1 MQPAITGDLAPC
13 QSCEY
18 HLSNAGNG
26 LAAHLAAW
34 FRDVGIASI
43 DQAGAMETIQSLAC
57 SGAVDCPVQY
67 Q

>member
-1 MQPAITGDLAPC
+1 MQPAPTGDLAQC
-13 QSCEY
+13 LTCEY

-26 LAAHLAAW
+26 LTAHLAAW
-34 FRDVGIASI
+34 FGDIGIAVV
-43 DQAGAMETIQSLAC
+43 DQGVAMETVQSIAC